1 MERTEYT
8 LVGVIVVTNLF
19 GARGFARLIIEADE
33 EGFREIEKNPR
44 QDYLCYGGITV
55 DYVQFHVFRRR
66 IVEDNNIKIIIEE
79 KNPIKV
85 IEEGDYDL
93 TADEEDRLFL
103 LEPATIKY

>member
-19 GARGFARLIIEADE
+19 GSRGFARLIIEADE

-66 IVEDNNIKIIIEE
+66 IIEDDNIKVIIEE

-85 IEEGDYDL
+85 IEEGDYNL
-93 TADEEDRLFL
+93 TADEEDHLFL